1 MAAPQDFLDRELAE
15 LLQLGERV
23 LSSAL
28 ARGGK
33 DLVAECVL
41 RSGAELSVRV
51 RKGEPEHV
59 EEAGTRSAGLRVIQG
74 KRVAS
79 TSTSDLTDAGLERF
93 VADALELVSLSQEDP
108 FAGPADPK
116 QLCDPKAAPD
126 LDLFDPAGGA
136 VDAAQAIAWA
146 KEGEGTALAFD
157 PRITNSEGGTFGR
170 SAGGSALLL
179 SSGFRATTKGSYQS
193 LSVVPIAAD
202 EGGKNR
208 RGFHWTA
215 RRHLAALD
223 PAAEVGRE
231 AARRTLRKL
240 GARTVASCEAP
251 VVFDP
256 DAARSILGLLAGCVM
271 GGAIW
276 RKSSY
281 LVGREGTRVAS
292 DGVTVIDDP
301 LIPRAPGSRAF
312 DGEGL
317 ASRRNV
323 VVEKGILRTFLCDSY
338 SARKLGRESTASA
351 SRGGGAGVGSGTTN
365 FVLQP
370 GTDSNEAIVRG
381 TSRGLYVTEMMGF
394 GFSAVTG
401 DFSRG
406 ASGFWIEN
414 GELAYPVSEVTI
426 SLNVDELWQRIDAI
440 GSDLDLRTS
449 TAAPTLRVG
458 KMTIAGGAP

>member
-1 MAAPQDFLDRELAE
+1 MAATPDSFDRELAE
-15 LLQLGERV
+15 LLELGERV

-93 VADALELVSLSQEDP
+93 VTDALELVSLSQEDP

-116 QLCDPKAAPD
+116 LLCDPEAAPD
-126 LDLFDPAGGA
+126 LELFDPAGGA

-146 KEGEGTALAFD
+146 KEGEGAALAFD

-193 LSVVPIAAD
+193 LSVVPVAAD

-208 RGFHWTA
+208 RGYHWTA

-231 AARRTLRKL
+231 A
-240 GARTVASCEAP
+240 
-251 VVFDP
+251 
-256 DAARSILGLLAGCVM
+256 
-271 GGAIW
+271 
-276 RKSSY
+276 
-281 LVGREGTRVAS
+281 
-292 DGVTVIDDP
+292 
-301 LIPRAPGSRAF
+301 
-312 DGEGL
+312 
-317 ASRRNV
+317 
-323 VVEKGILRTFLCDSY
+323 
-338 SARKLGRESTASA
+338 
-351 SRGGGAGVGSGTTN
+351 
-365 FVLQP
+365 
-370 GTDSNEAIVRG
+370 
-381 TSRGLYVTEMMGF
+381 
-394 GFSAVTG
+394 
-401 DFSRG
+401 
-406 ASGFWIEN
+406 
-414 GELAYPVSEVTI
+414 
-426 SLNVDELWQRIDAI
+426 
-440 GSDLDLRTS
+440 
-449 TAAPTLRVG
+449 
-458 KMTIAGGAP
+458 